1 MPDLLSPEID
11 TFLSLFGVLFVGS
24 VFAIL
29 SNNSIDR
36 IPRHQS
42 LISPKPYCRECL
54 AALNWRDLIPI
65 WSYLH
70 HHGHCPYCHA
80 AWPKRQIITEMIEFL
95 WVAVFII
102 RFGWSYPAFIT
113 MLFGVGLIVITVIE
127 LENRILPDSM
137 LVIMGGL
144 GVINVLAYSQSEF
157 PRAMSSLAVGAMVLI
172 IYNFLKSFLPG
183 EQRADLNEI
192 KFAGVLG
199 LFLGLPKVLTAILLA
214 WFLGSIF
221 GVIGIYGFGKKEYQ
235 WLPRFPALL
244 SIAGLF
250 VLLFGDNLLTFYH
263 ALIR

>member
-1 MPDLLSPEID
+1 MPGLLSPGID
-11 TFLSLFGVLFVGS
+11 TFLSLFGVLFAGS

-36 IPRHQS
+36 MPRHQS
-42 LISPKPYCRECL
+42 LISPKPYCRSCL

-70 HHGHCPYCHA
+70 HHGHCPYCNA
-80 AWPKRQIITEMIEFL
+80 AWPIRQIITEVAEFV
-95 WVAVFII
+95 WVAVFIM

-127 LENRILPDSM
+127 LEDRVLPDSM
-137 LVIMGGL
+137 LMITGGL
-144 GVINVLAYSQSEF
+144 GVIHVLAYSQPEF
-157 PRAMSSLAVGAMVLI
+157 PRAMASLAVGAMVMI
-172 IYNFLKSFLPG
+172 IYNFLRFLLPG
-183 EQRADLNEI
+183 EQRADLSEI

-214 WFLGSIF
+214 WMLGSVF
-221 GVIGIYGFGKKEYQ
+221 GLFGIYGLGKKGHQ

-244 SIAGLF
+244 SIAGLI
-250 VLLFGDNLLTFYH
+250 VLLFGDNLLNFYQT
-263 ALIR
+263 LIR